1 MFKCAAKLTEA
12 GRGES
17 DAPPRGEMPA
27 DQRLQQGPALIEN
40 SAVAGAGAGAC
51 PAVVLAAAGVSGVGI
66 VS

>member
-1 MFKCAAKLTEA
+1 MLKCGAKLTKA

-17 DAPPRGEMPA
+17 DAPPRSEMPT

-40 SAVAGAGAGAC
+40 SAVAGAGVGAC
-51 PAVVLAAAGVSGVGI
+51 QAVVLAAAGVSGVGI